1 MIVSLVL
8 AAIASAPAGM
18 AFYTPP
24 SPLPPGKPGDVIWS
38 RTLPPNDAY
47 PADQTHLLV
56 LYHSVGPNGDVAVSG
71 TVSIPH
77 GTPPAGGWPVMSWSH
92 GTTGNAPLC
101 APSTYTKIDG
111 ERALQNDFVE
121 HGYVVVETDYEGN
134 GTPGIH
140 PYMVATATAHDV
152 ADMVIAARHLVPDI
166 GTNWVVAGH
175 SEGGFGA
182 IATAAFGQPD
192 APDLH
197 LLGAEAFAPASHML
211 LYFHNMQTMD
221 QPISELSL
229 FLLMIQSYGTYDPDV
244 HLDQL
249 FYPTL
254 TGKLPEL
261 QQHCLG
267 YFRHQL
273 DWTSQ
278 VPSEMFRR
286 DADFSAIEKDFA
298 ANEPGG
304 FHLTVPLLV
313 LQGTTDTMVNP
324 GMSTEM
330 VAKLC
335 DSGTDL
341 TYSVYKE
348 KDHFTLLPAS
358 TTESERWAS
367 ALFAHVTP
375 TSTCGKPPLFH

>member
-1 MIVSLVL
+1 MIASLVL

-38 RTLPPNDAY
+38 RPLTPNGAF
-47 PADQTHLLV
+47 PADRTHLLV
-56 LYHSVGPNGDVAVSG
+56 LYHSTGPNGDVAVSG
-71 TVSIPH
+71 TVSIPQ
-77 GTPPAGGWPVMSWSH
+77 GKPPMGGWPVISWAH
-92 GTTGNAPLC
+92 GTTGNAPQC
-101 APSTYTKIDG
+101 APSTYTTIDG

-121 HGYVVVETDYEGN
+121 HGFVVVQTDYEGN

-140 PYMVATATAHDV
+140 PYMIATAAAHDV
-152 ADMVIAARHLVPDI
+152 ADMVRAARHLDPDI

-175 SEGGFGA
+175 SEGGFSA
-182 IATAAFGQPD
+182 IATAAFAQAY
-192 APDLH
+192 APELR
-197 LLGAEAFAPASHML
+197 LLGAEAFAPASHL
-211 LYFHNMQTMD
+211 LMYFHDMQNAQ
-221 QPISELSL
+221 QPVSELPL
-229 FLLMIQSYGTYDPDV
+229 FLLMIQSFGTYDPAV

-261 QQHCLG
+261 QQHCEG
-267 YFRHQL
+267 YFRRQL
-273 DWTSQ
+273 AWSSQ
-278 VPSEMFRR
+278 VPAEMFRR
-286 DADFSAIEKDFA
+286 DVDFGPIEKDFA
-298 ANEPGG
+298 ANEPGA
-304 FHLTVPLLV
+304 FQLTVPLLV
-313 LQGTTDTMVNP
+313 LQGTTDQMVNP

-335 DSGTDL
+335 QSGANL

-358 TTESERWAS
+358 AAESERWAE
-367 ALFAHVTP
+367 ALFARSTP
-375 TSTCGKPPLFH
+375 KSNCGAPPNFN